1 MHDLMYVIYARLN
14 VRYVYGLCVCNARYV
29 CTLLCTVCMYARLNV
44 RHVCTLLCTVCMY
57 ARLNVRYVCTH
68 VYTPHKTLRICR
80 NEKIQKLRLNGKML
94 LKKQICRLIT
104 FVKLYLLRSLFV
116 DLIYTFRTFLNE

>member
-14 VRYVYGLCVCNARYV
+14 VRYVYGLCVCNARY
-29 CTLLCTVCMYARLNV
+29 
-44 RHVCTLLCTVCMY
+44 VCTLLCTVCMY